1 MQVLLGIK
9 RIFQKKKKIKNENR
23 KTFNII
29 FKKISKENKIEGK
42 ILRIFEKKKR
52 NKKVLL
58 RIGEHMT

>member
-9 RIFQKKKKIKNENR
+9 RIFQKKKKKKFKNENR

-42 ILRIFEKKKR
+42 ILRIF
-52 NKKVLL
+52 
-58 RIGEHMT
+58 

>member
-9 RIFQKKKKIKNENR
+9 RIFQKKKKKKFKNENR

-42 ILRIFEKKKR
+42 ILRIFEKKKKR
-52 NKKVLL
+52 KEI
-58 RIGEHMT
+58 RSF

>member
-42 ILRIFEKKKR
+42 ILRIFEKKK
-52 NKKVLL
+52 KK
-58 RIGEHMT
+58 

>member
-42 ILRIFEKKKR
+42 ILRIFEKKRKEIE
-52 NKKVLL
+52 VLL